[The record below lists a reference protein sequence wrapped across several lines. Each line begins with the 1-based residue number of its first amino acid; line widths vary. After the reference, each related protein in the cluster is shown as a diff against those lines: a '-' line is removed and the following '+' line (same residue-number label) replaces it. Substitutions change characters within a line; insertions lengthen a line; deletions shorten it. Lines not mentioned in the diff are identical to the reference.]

1 MMPFTPAL
9 WHSRKLFSINDRKS
23 DQNLIKRRRMIYFIL
38 IRIYFNVQ
46 LKINYRVI
54 FWNCISG
61 LFLKNIH
68 TMNLAYLDYFCL
80 NLCLIIF
87 ALNYLKNGDFKN
99 VICCTFIV
107 SPLYTLSFFM
117 DSINFLVN
125 SICCNLL
132 VSWLFFIFK
141 LSSTWSIKFTSI

>member
-38 IRIYFNVQ
+38 IRIHFNVQ

-87 ALNYLKNGDFKN
+87 ALNYLKNVDTN
-99 VICCTFIV
+99 Y
-107 SPLYTLSFFM
+107 LYL
-117 DSINFLVN
+117 LG
-125 SICCNLL
+125 LL
-132 VSWLFFIFK
+132 VIFICLVAK
-141 LSSTWSIKFTSI
+141 YSTVIIYCSYKNGISVLPF